1 MFLRRLLKD
10 CSSQLQRHPQRS
22 LSYVSKLLNL
32 SKNPNL
38 VQQKKY
44 LHRMTPLYHETDHEV
59 LSRPDEIT
67 CTFITKDGQRI
78 SVKGKIF
85 IRPKHLIKTSQTKLI
100 HTPVITKIV
109 FKDFLDCFGQ
119 SRYLDS
125 NNCKKVI
132 FLWQKLSLLDKEYQF
147 WTPTFVIDILIPLIL
162 NPIYLFLNLSRL
174 TKKSN
179 F

>member
-1 MFLRRLLKD
+1 MIFTQKMKILQNKFNNESEVWFQDYYLIIILLEEYKKMFLRRLLKD

-44 LHRMTPLYHETDHEV
+44 LHRMTPLHHETDHEV

-100 HTPVITKIV
+100 
-109 FKDFLDCFGQ
+109 LQ
-119 SRYLDS
+119 WS
-125 NNCKKVI
+125 
-132 FLWQKLSLLDKEYQF
+132 QKLYLKIF
-147 WTPTFVIDILIPLIL
+147 WTFSDKVNRVGKLQNSDL
-162 NPIYLFLNLSRL
+162 
-174 TKKSN
+174 
-179 F
+179 

>member
-38 VQQKKY
+38 VQQQKY
-44 LHRMTPLYHETDHEV
+44 LHRMTPLHHETDHEV

-78 SVKGKIF
+78 SVKGTIF
-85 IRPKHLIKTSQTKLI
+85 IRSTEFDKNFRGSLYSTM
-100 HTPVITKIV
+100 ITKIV
-109 FKDFLDCFGQ
+109 LRFF
-119 SRYLDS
+119 
-125 NNCKKVI
+125 
-132 FLWQKLSLLDKEYQF
+132 
-147 WTPTFVIDILIPLIL
+147 
-162 NPIYLFLNLSRL
+162 
-174 TKKSN
+174 
-179 F
+179 

>member
-1 MFLRRLLKD
+1 MIFTQKIKILQNKFNNESEVWFQDYYLIIILLEEYKKMFLRRLLKD
-10 CSSQLQRHPQRS
+10 CSSQLQRHPQRTP
-22 LSYVSKLLNL
+22 SYVSKLINL

-85 IRPKHLIKTSQTKLI
+85 IRSTEFDKKLHKWSLYSNDQKNCI
-100 HTPVITKIV
+100 
-109 FKDFLDCFGQ
+109 LRYFG
-119 SRYLDS
+119 
-125 NNCKKVI
+125 
-132 FLWQKLSLLDKEYQF
+132 
-147 WTPTFVIDILIPLIL
+147 
-162 NPIYLFLNLSRL
+162 LFRS
-174 TKKSN
+174 K
-179 F
+179 